1 MSSRSNSRA
10 TVAAHGLL
18 AVTNV
23 VAVGSTHETLSNLTQ
38 WLLMPTL
45 VVVLLTLAPRG
56 RRPLPRLRTATLVAL
71 GFSWLGDLLP
81 DLVPQSAS
89 FLAMVGAFLLA
100 QLAFI
105 VGFLPFRRQSILT
118 RRRGL
123 VAAYAVAFVGLV
135 LACAGGAG
143 SLLVPVIVYG
153 ATLTVMAVLAT
164 GVNTLTGVGG
174 AVFMLSDSLIA
185 LGAFRGGESRPLSV
199 AVMAT
204 YAVAELLLVLG
215 VQQRRRSRSTTSGR
229 VTRSPKTGLER

>member
-1 MSSRSNSRA
+1 MKSSASSSNSRA
-10 TVAAHGLL
+10 TLAAYGLL

-23 VAVGSTHETLSNLTQ
+23 VAVGRTHETLSNLTQ

-105 VGFLPFRRQSILT
+105 VGLLPFRRQSILT

-123 VAAYAVAFVGLV
+123 VAA
-135 LACAGGAG
+135 
-143 SLLVPVIVYG
+143 
-153 ATLTVMAVLAT
+153 
-164 GVNTLTGVGG
+164 
-174 AVFMLSDSLIA
+174 
-185 LGAFRGGESRPLSV
+185 
-199 AVMAT
+199 
-204 YAVAELLLVLG
+204 
-215 VQQRRRSRSTTSGR
+215 
-229 VTRSPKTGLER
+229 